1 MLVPKHLLKS
11 GLDANPERGA
21 GSYAQAYQQRKLD
34 EIQADL
40 DKKRIEKQLKD

>member
-11 GLDANPERGA
+11 GPEANSDRGA

-34 EIQADL
+34 EMQAEL